1 MSDISVECA
10 PAGDG
15 WLARVTIAERGSSR
29 TCEVTV
35 SKAELGRFAPGAAE
49 PTDLV
54 RRSFEFLL
62 AREAKE
68 SILPRFDLSTIERY
82 FPEFERTIT
91 RR

>member
-1 MSDISVECA
+1 MSAISVECA
-10 PAGDG
+10 PAGSG
-15 WLARVTIAERGSSR
+15 WLAQVTIADRGSSR

-35 SKAELGRFAPGAAE
+35 SKAELGRFAPGAAK

-62 AREAKE
+62 ARESKE